1 MKKTKILALL
11 SISLFMNSV
20 SANAVGM
27 YDGGIYKQTNNNS
40 KTYQYEEVTFVTGKP
55 VILKGTL
62 TRTKIEKS
70 KEDDLLQKAID
81 KNKKS
86 VKSKTKKSS
95 SKNNNTTSSK
105 DPIAEVANEIPITY
119 TGTKISEKYT
129 LSGGGISLTRDLTIT
144 PINEYYKGQI
154 VQKDEI
160 SKVKETITSGSSSYT
175 LDSNLSEMSESTVID
190 KKPAIDYYAGNANFN
205 KVYTTQSG
213 DRLIIQMDGK
223 SAGYES
229 FWGATH
235 TKTMNYTINTEKSEK
250 SSSTTT
256 TTSTNNSSTTNTTTN
271 SNSSNIINGT
281 YTIKSSQN
289 TIKDL
294 IYSDNDPKKISFR
307 GGYIITS
314 QNNAALE
321 YSYDIN
327 GNVGKGQLEN
337 ANMPD
342 ITRLY
347 APVLTDVQGHYA
359 EDAIKIITSMNGFD
373 PSRKMFLPNAPISR
387 DEFARAIVVTAG
399 LYNNKADT
407 KKSTYILKEEL
418 FSDVKTRDTSYN
430 YVKKAVDKKIMIG
443 RDDNKFEP
451 KNPITRAEAIRIL
464 TNSLGLDSLIPNGKF
479 NTGFEDQAD
488 IPPWAYDSVY
498 IAQNIGLIE
507 KGGAFRPNDELTKA
521 DASELL
527 LKYIEYMTGD
537 LKEDYM
543 HKILNY

>member
-1 MKKTKILALL
+1 MKKTRSLILLG
-11 SISLFMNSV
+11 ISLFMTSV
-20 SANAVGM
+20 SADAVGI

-55 VILKGTL
+55 VVLKGTL

-86 VKSKTKKSS
+86 VKSSTKKSS
-95 SKNNNTTSSK
+95 SNTDTSGK

-119 TGTKISEKYT
+119 NGTKISEKYN

-160 SKVKETITSGSSSYT
+160 SKVKETITAGSVSYT

-205 KVYTTQSG
+205 KVYTTESG

-229 FWGATH
+229 FWGATQ
-235 TKTMNYTINTEKSEK
+235 TKTMNYTINTEKAES

-256 TTSTNNSSTTNTTTN
+256 ATTGNNSTTTTTTN
-271 SNSSNIINGT
+271 SSDSSSVVNGT
-281 YTIKSSQN
+281 YTVKSSQN

-347 APVLTDVQGHYA
+347 APVLTDLQGHYA
-359 EDAIKIITSMNGFD
+359 EDAVKIITSMNGFD

-387 DEFARAIVVTAG
+387 DEFARAVVVTAG
-399 LYNNKADT
+399 LYNNKAD
-407 KKSTYILKEEL
+407 KKKTTYILKEEL
-418 FSDVKTRDTSYN
+418 FSDVKTKDVFYN
-430 YVKKAVDKKIMIG
+430 YVKKAVDKNIMIG

-451 KNPITRAEAIRIL
+451 KNPITRAEAVRIL

-479 NTGFEDQAD
+479 NTGFEDQAE
-488 IPPWAYDSVY
+488 IPPWAYDNVY

-527 LKYIEYMTGD
+527 LRYIEYMTGD

-543 HKILNY
+543 QKILNY